1 MAEQPTR
8 PELNLE
14 PQLRVKRLNRLAVL
28 ALAAGAIVVLWAA
41 YFVLSS
47 RAPITRQATLAPPA
61 VRDLEQAAIERL
73 ARQAAERVAKQPERP
88 KLAPPAAP
96 VPSTPTALTP
106 EAIRARQQLHRAYDS
121 DVLVPG
127 FDGGRAVA
135 SRSATVDPAELM
147 RAAVDGNGP
156 TNFDGDD
163 DDPNLLDHK
172 DAFLRRA
179 RERRTEARHAVV
191 RELPSP
197 FVLQQGTL
205 IPAILTGGI
214 HSELPGQITAM
225 VRRNVYDSVSGR
237 HLLLPQGAR
246 LVGSYDN
253 RIAWGQKRVLFA
265 WHRLIFPDG
274 RSLDLEGMPGAD
286 LAGRAGVRDKV
297 NNHFVRTFGSA
308 LLLSAI
314 SAGAQLSQPRQTR
327 DGDGPSASQVAA
339 AALGQE
345 LGRVATDVTRRNLRA
360 PPTLEIRPG
369 TLFHVEVTADL
380 VLPGPYPVAG
390 RGRSVP

>member
-8 PELNLE
+8 PELDLE

-47 RAPITRQATLAPPA
+47 RAPITRQATPAPPA
-61 VRDLEQAAIERL
+61 IRDLEQAAIERL
-73 ARQAAERVAKQPERP
+73 ARQAAERLAKQPERP
-88 KLAPPAAP
+88 EVAPPAAP

-121 DVLVPG
+121 DLLVAA
-127 FDGGRAVA
+127 FDEGRAA
-135 SRSATVDPAELM
+135 ATRPATVDPTEMM
-147 RAAVDGNGP
+147 RAAVDGSGVP
-156 TNFDGDD
+156 GGFDGGD

-179 RERRTEARHAVV
+179 RERRAEVRQAVV

-225 VRRNVYDSVSGR
+225 VRRNVYDSTTGR
-237 HLLLPQGAR
+237 DLLLPQGAR

-253 RIAWGQKRVLFA
+253 RVAWGQKRVLFA

-314 SAGAQLSQPRQTR
+314 SAGGQLSQPRQTR

-345 LGRVATDVTRRNLRA
+345 LGRVATDVTRRNLRV

-369 TLFHVEVTADL
+369 TLFHVEVSAGL
-380 VLPGPYPVAG
+380 VLPAPYATG
-390 RGRSVP
+390 RPAP

>member
-8 PELNLE
+8 PELDLE

-47 RAPITRQATLAPPA
+47 RAPVTRQATLAPPA

-88 KLAPPAAP
+88 NLAPPAAAVRP
-96 VPSTPTALTP
+96 MPTALTP

-121 DVLVPG
+121 GVLVPG

-135 SRSATVDPAELM
+135 TRPATVDPAELM
-147 RAAVDGNGP
+147 RAAVNGSGLP
-156 TNFDGDD
+156 TGFDGDN

-179 RERRTEARHAVV
+179 RDRRAEVRHAVV

-225 VRRNVYDSVSGR
+225 VRRNVYDRTSGR

-274 RSLDLEGMPGAD
+274 RSLDLQGMPGAD

-314 SAGAQLSQPRQTR
+314 SAGAQLSQPRESR

-345 LGRVATDVTRRNLRA
+345 LGRVATDVTRRNLRV

-380 VLPGPYPVAG
+380 VLPGPYKG
-390 RGRSVP
+390 RPAP